1 MLFFGHRFIGNE
13 QFYHISS
20 IDAIQNTPP
29 SSTVYIEYCEDN
41 LEVIKHT
48 ISNEVKT
55 ALHVENITQVVY
67 ASALGASYI
76 VVSKNL
82 AISAQNIAQ
91 NYLFDAKILVSID
104 DESDIEELALGGVD
118 GVICSNAIIKINS

>member
-1 MLFFGHRFIGNE
+1 MIFFGHRFIE
-13 QFYHISS
+13 SELFYHISS
-20 IDAIQNTPP
+20 IDAIENTPP
-29 SSTVYIEYCEDN
+29 SSTVYIEYSEDN
-41 LEVIKHT
+41 LEIIKHT

-76 VVSKNL
+76 VVSKDL
-82 AISAQNIAQ
+82 ATSAQNIAQ

-104 DESDIEELALGGVD
+104 DESDIEELALAGVD